1 MPLRLP
7 STLDAGRLTNVNLL
21 AFSHFCVSAF
31 HSLCFSMIPY
41 GRQFISE
48 DDIAA
53 VVRSLRSDFLTC
65 GPEVEA
71 FEKEFAAFVG
81 AKHAVA
87 FCNATAALHLAMRV
101 LGIGPGDRVVT
112 SPITFV
118 ASANSAAYVGAIP
131 DFCDIDPASSNL
143 DPAALEAGWKS
154 DTKAVVAVDY
164 AGQPCNMPQIAR
176 IARSHGAFVIEDAC
190 HGTGGGFQA
199 DGRKW
204 KLGGHPWADITTF
217 SFHPVKTLTTGEGGV
232 LLTENDEWAAKARLL
247 RTHGITRNPS
257 EFTGL
262 ADQSL
267 SSNADQSSAISHP
280 LSSPSDQPSASS
292 LTLSSDSDLLSPV
305 IAERGPWYYEMQE
318 LGYNYRITD
327 LQCALGRSQL
337 SRLPEFIARRQEIA
351 SRYNQAFATIDWLK
365 TPALSSS
372 SPATRNPLP
381 VASAASNTLDPR
393 LSTLDSSFSYQLSD
407 LSLHLYTLQIDFPRL
422 GKTRI
427 EVMQELRE
435 QDIGTQVLYIPVY
448 LQPWYRRTY
457 GYASGKCPHAEEF
470 YSRAL
475 SLPLYP
481 AMSDADMEKV
491 IESVKNIEKKA

>member
-1 MPLRLP
+1 
-7 STLDAGRLTNVNLL
+7 
-21 AFSHFCVSAF
+21 
-31 HSLCFSMIPY
+31 MIPY
-41 GRQFISE
+41 GRQSISE
-48 DDIAA
+48 EDIAA

-71 FEKEFAAFVG
+71 FEEEFAAFVG

-87 FCNATAALHLAMRV
+87 VCNATAALHLAMRV

-118 ASANSAAYVGAIP
+118 ASANAAAYVGAIP
-131 DFCDIDPASSNL
+131 DFCDIDPATTNL

-164 AGQPCNMPQIAR
+164 AGQPCNMPEIGR
-176 IARSHGAFVIEDAC
+176 IARSRGAFVIEDAC

-217 SFHPVKTLTTGEGGV
+217 SFHPVKTLTTGEGGI

-247 RTHGITRNPS
+247 RTHGITRNS
-257 EFTGL
+257 TEFTGL
-262 ADQSL
+262 ADLPL
-267 SSNADQSSAISHP
+267 SSN
-280 LSSPSDQPSASS
+280 
-292 LTLSSDSDLLSPV
+292 SDLLSPV
-305 IAERGPWYYEMQE
+305 LAERGPWYYEMQE

-337 SRLPEFIARRQEIA
+337 QRLTEFIARRQEIA
-351 SRYNQAFATIDWLK
+351 SRYNQAFANIDWIQ
-365 TPALSSS
+365 TPAL
-372 SPATRNPLP
+372 
-381 VASAASNTLDPR
+381 ASRRLDPR
-393 LSTLDSSFSYQLSD
+393 PSTLDSSFSYQLPD
-407 LSLHLYTLQIDFPRL
+407 LSIHLYTIQIDFLRV
-422 GKTRI
+422 GKTRT

-435 QDIGTQVLYIPVY
+435 NGVGTQVLYIPVY

-457 GYASGKCPHAEEF
+457 GYASGKCPKAEHF
-470 YSRAL
+470 YTRAL

-481 AMSDADMEKV
+481 AMSDVDVEKV
-491 IESVKNIEKKA
+491 IQAVKNIRVFEKLKC

>member
-1 MPLRLP
+1 
-7 STLDAGRLTNVNLL
+7 
-21 AFSHFCVSAF
+21 
-31 HSLCFSMIPY
+31 MIPY
-41 GRQFISE
+41 GRQSISE

-87 FCNATAALHLAMRV
+87 VCNATAALHLAMQV
-101 LGIGPGDRVVT
+101 LGIGKGDRVVT
-112 SPITFV
+112 SPNTFL
-118 ASANSAAYVGAIP
+118 ASANAAAYIGATP
-131 DFCDIDPASSNL
+131 DFSDIDPKSYNL
-143 DPAALEAGWKS
+143 DPVVLEQDWES

-164 AGQPCNMPQIAR
+164 AGKPCNMPEIAR
-176 IARSHGAFVIEDAC
+176 IARSRGAYVIEDAC
-190 HGTGGGFQA
+190 HGTGGGFEA

-217 SFHPVKTLTTGEGGV
+217 SFHPVKTLTTGEGGI
-232 LLTENDEWAAKARLL
+232 LLTENDEWAAKSRLL

-262 ADQSL
+262 SDSAFSP
-267 SSNADQSSAISHP
+267 SSAIS
-280 LSSPSDQPSASS
+280 PSQSAIDAPPSVIRDQSS
-292 LTLSSDSDLLSPV
+292 L
-305 IAERGPWYYEMQE
+305 AERGPWYYEMQE

-337 SRLPEFIARRQEIA
+337 KRLPEFITRRQQIVA
-351 SRYNQAFATIDWLK
+351 HYNEALANLDWL
-365 TPALSSS
+365 TPPNLDSA
-372 SPATRNPLP
+372 SPATRHQLP
-381 VASAASNTLDPR
+381 VTCSH
-393 LSTLDSSFSYQLSD
+393 FSYQLSD
-407 LSLHLYTLQIDFPRL
+407 LSLHLYTIQIDFPCL
-422 GKTRI
+422 GKTRP

-435 QDIGTQVLYIPVY
+435 QGVGTQVLYIPVY

-457 GYASGKCPHAEEF
+457 GYTSGKCPNAEHF
-470 YSRAL
+470 YAHAL

-481 AMSDADMEKV
+481 TMNDVEVEKV
-491 IESVKNIEKKA
+491 VASVKNLAKQF

>member
-1 MPLRLP
+1 
-7 STLDAGRLTNVNLL
+7 
-21 AFSHFCVSAF
+21 
-31 HSLCFSMIPY
+31 MIPY
-41 GRQFISE
+41 GRQSISE

-87 FCNATAALHLAMRV
+87 VCNATAALHLAMQV
-101 LGIGPGDRVVT
+101 LGIGKGDRVVT
-112 SPITFV
+112 SPNTFL
-118 ASANSAAYVGAIP
+118 ASANAAAYVGATP
-131 DFCDIDPASSNL
+131 DFSDIDPKSYNL
-143 DPAALEAGWKS
+143 DPVLLEQNWKP

-164 AGQPCNMPQIAR
+164 AGQPCDMPEIAR
-176 IARSHGAFVIEDAC
+176 IARSRGAYVIEDAC
-190 HGTGGGFQA
+190 HGTGGGFEV

-217 SFHPVKTLTTGEGGV
+217 SFHPVKTLTTGEGGI
-232 LLTENDEWAAKARLL
+232 LMTENDEWAAKARIL
-247 RTHGITRNPS
+247 RTHGITRNHD

-262 ADQSL
+262 DDQVPQVSGL
-267 SSNADQSSAISHP
+267 GSP
-280 LSSPSDQPSASS
+280 LS
-292 LTLSSDSDLLSPV
+292 
-305 IAERGPWYYEMQE
+305 EFGPWYYEMQE

-337 SRLPEFIARRQEIA
+337 NRLPEFIARRQQIVA
-351 SRYNQAFATIDWLK
+351 HYNEALANLDWLK
-365 TPALSSS
+365 TPSFDRAF
-372 SPATRNPLP
+372 SPTTRYPLP
-381 VASAASNTLDPR
+381 VASAAPNTLDPR

-407 LSLHLYTLQIDFPRL
+407 LSLHLYTVQIDFPCL
-422 GKTRI
+422 GKTRP

-435 QDIGTQVLYIPVY
+435 QGVGTQVLYIPVY

-457 GYASGKCPHAEEF
+457 GYTSGKCPNAEHF
-470 YSRAL
+470 YAHAL

-481 AMSDADMEKV
+481 TMNDVDVEKV
-491 IESVKNIEKKA
+491 VASVKNLAKQF